1 MEAGEKWMLVEN
13 QEVSFKCKSR
23 LVLIIIMRAIIIKMM
38 LGMVSKRDGVEDAN
52 HVDDHP
58 PCHQRRQPDA

>member
-23 LVLIIIMRAIIIKMM
+23 LVLIINMRAIVTKMM
-38 LGMVSKRDGVEDAN
+38 LGMVSKRNGCQS
-52 HVDDHP
+52 H
-58 PCHQRRQPDA
+58 

>member
-23 LVLIIIMRAIIIKMM
+23 LVLIINMRAILTKMM
-38 LGMVSKRDGVEDAN
+38 LGMIWRINGVCFKCISK
-52 HVDDHP
+52 
-58 PCHQRRQPDA
+58 